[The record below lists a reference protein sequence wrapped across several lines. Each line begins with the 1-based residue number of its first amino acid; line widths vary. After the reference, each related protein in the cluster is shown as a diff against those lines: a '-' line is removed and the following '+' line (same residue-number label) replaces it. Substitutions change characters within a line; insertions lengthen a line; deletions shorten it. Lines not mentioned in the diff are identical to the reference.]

1 MTILREAKG
10 GRMNFCEFGASL
22 IYIASSRSGGGYIL
36 RLCLK
41 KMSLEQTFLVLVE
54 LLKENLCAGVL

>member
-1 MTILREAKG
+1 
-10 GRMNFCEFGASL
+10 MNFCEFGASL